1 MKFYITYVL
10 LSERDKKLYVG
21 YTSNLERRIAQHLNG
36 EVSSTSSRRP
46 LKLIYYEAHLLKA
59 TALRRERY
67 FKTSAGRRTLKI
79 ILKETLEDL
88 DHNET

>member
-10 LSERDKKLYVG
+10 FSERDKQLYIG
-21 YTSNLERRIAQHLNG
+21 YTANLERRIEQHQNG
-36 EVSSTSSRRP
+36 EVLSTSSRRP

-67 FKTSAGRRTLKI
+67 FKTSSGRRTLKI

-88 DHNET
+88 DRSET

>member
-1 MKFYITYVL
+1 MRFYITYVL
-10 LSERDKKLYVG
+10 FSERDKQLYIG
-21 YTSNLERRIAQHLNG
+21 YTNNLERRIEQHQNG
-36 EVSSTSSRRP
+36 EVLSTSSRRP
-46 LKLIYYEAHLLKA
+46 LRLIYYEAHLLKA

-67 FKTSAGRRTLKI
+67 FKTSSGRRTLKI